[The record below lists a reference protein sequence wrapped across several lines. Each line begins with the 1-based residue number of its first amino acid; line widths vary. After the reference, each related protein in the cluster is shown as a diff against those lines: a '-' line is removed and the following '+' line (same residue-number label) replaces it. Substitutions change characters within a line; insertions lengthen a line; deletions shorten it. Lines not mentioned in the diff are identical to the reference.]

1 MGLGIGMIQG
11 WAEDEDEDADTDGYV
26 VMLCL
31 VVTCKLQCVCLWFFG
46 DWLYKFCSVCCT
58 RLSADDDDDDDT
70 SASTA
75 PVVVVA
81 LVSSVT
87 ISIVKHR
94 KTGPKP
100 EAGHVSAS
108 IFQLLPGHKEFV
120 RSLLLHVGVSV
131 RAMRCDYDFGWK
143 RHLLNNGQ
151 PIYLMAFQ
159 P

>member
-1 MGLGIGMIQG
+1 MRMRMRIRMGML
-11 WAEDEDEDADTDGYV
+11 WCYV
-26 VMLCL
+26 LLWHANCNVF
-31 VVTCKLQCVCLWFFG
+31 VCGFFG

-58 RLSADDDDDDDT
+58 RLSADDDDDT

-108 IFQLLPGHKEFV
+108 IFQLLPGHQEFV
-120 RSLLLHVGVSV
+120 RSLLPHVGVSV
-131 RAMRCDYDFGWK
+131 RAMRCDYDFRWT